1 MEKIKQ
7 ERWFIAKFFC
17 EKSEPSS
24 KRLVGIVG
32 SFTLFG
38 TLFANSFSQIDV
50 APSAILVDA
59 VALLS
64 FGALG
69 ISGFE
74 KIFGKKDS
82 NSSNEKNT
90 TEEKE

>member
-1 MEKIKQ
+1 MENKKQ
-7 ERWFIAKFFC
+7 ERWFITKFFC

-32 SFTLFG
+32 AFTLFA
-38 TLFANSFSQIDV
+38 TLFANSFTHIDN
-50 APSAILVDA
+50 APSVPLVDA

-69 ISGFE
+69 ISGLE
-74 KIFGKKDS
+74 KVFGKKDS
-82 NSSNEKNT
+82 NSSNEQNT
-90 TEEKE
+90 PE